1 MDPCGPPT
9 ALQVR
14 ALDAVTFMS
23 FDGRCATLSE
33 QSGARGA
40 FAPVLCAAV
49 RALEGLRSLGGVAGA
64 AVRAPEGLRSSGGV
78 AGATAG
84 RLSNLRDL
92 RDCRRVCDL
101 RTPPGPARSDSVA
114 ATAFR

>member
-1 MDPCGPPT
+1 M
-9 ALQVR
+9 
-14 ALDAVTFMS
+14 DAVTFMS

-40 FAPVLCAAV
+40 FAPVLCATV

-78 AGATAG
+78 AGAAVRAPG
-84 RLSNLRDL
+84 
-92 RDCRRVCDL
+92 CGRRVALQARPLAGC
-101 RTPPGPARSDSVA
+101 RTCGV
-114 ATAFR
+114 

>member
-78 AGATAG
+78 AGAAVRAPG
-84 RLSNLRDL
+84 
-92 RDCRRVCDL
+92 CGRRVALQARPLAGC
-101 RTPPGPARSDSVA
+101 RTCGV
-114 ATAFR
+114 